1 MKKLLAFSLAEV
13 LIALSI
19 VGIVGALTLPNVK
32 KTYMQKEAH
41 AKATKVQHVLDS
53 ATIALVKER
62 GSLDAVVK
70 GIDDKS
76 DRSYALLNAY
86 GKYMKFTNVCGK
98 TSSSTA
104 CFPTGAFAD
113 PLNTSSKMAYDSKT
127 CTTKNGLPYCTIAPT
142 SKPYFT
148 PLYPNC
154 SPCSGSGAT
163 RNCLSASSCVVTS
176 TPGEDNSNCATAILN
191 DGTAIAFCDVSR
203 QKGNCTASN
212 TVSSSGGLLGLAMG
226 TINTTYC
233 PSVAVYFDIKG
244 AKRQNTLAMSRN
256 VFFGYLTDE
265 GFNDTYKSIASISAG
280 AFNDN
285 IITTVVDTS
294 TSGGLTFGGF

>member
-41 AKATKVQHVLDS
+41 AKATKVQHVLDT
-53 ATIALVKER
+53 ATIALVKDK
-62 GSLDAVVK
+62 GSLDAVVR
-70 GIDDKS
+70 GISDKE
-76 DRSYALLNAY
+76 DRSMAFLDAYA
-86 GKYMKFTNVCGK
+86 KYMKFTNVCGK

-113 PLNTSSKMAYDSKT
+113 PLNTSTKISYDGKT
-127 CTTKNGLPYCTIAPT
+127 CQTEKGALVCTTAPA

-154 SPCSGSGAT
+154 SPCFTLNGKTNCMGAA
-163 RNCLSASSCVVTS
+163 RCVVTS
-176 TPGEDNSNCATAILN
+176 VPGNDSSKCATAILN
-191 DGTAIAFCDVSR
+191 DGTAIAFCDVSDN
-203 QKGNCTASN
+203 KPSCTPSTSIGRSGFMASASISAN
-212 TVSSSGGLLGLAMG
+212 
-226 TINTTYC
+226 YC
-233 PSVAVYFDIKG
+233 PSVAVYFNIKG
-244 AKRQNTLAMSRN
+244 AKQQNTLAMSRN

-280 AFNDN
+280 AFNDD
-285 IITTVVDTS
+285 IITTVVDTN
-294 TSGGLTFGGF
+294 SGPGLFVGF

>member
-41 AKATKVQHVLDS
+41 AKATKVQHVLDT
-53 ATIALVKER
+53 ATIALVKDK
-62 GSLDAVVK
+62 GSLDAVVR
-70 GIDDKS
+70 GISDEE
-76 DRSYALLNAY
+76 DRSMAFLDAYA
-86 GKYMKFTNVCGK
+86 KYMKFTNVCGK

-113 PLNTSSKMAYDSKT
+113 PLNTSAKTSYDGKT
-127 CTTKNGLPYCTIAPT
+127 CQTKKGALLCTTVPA

-154 SPCSGSGAT
+154 SPCDTLNGKISCTEAA
-163 RNCLSASSCVVTS
+163 RCVVTS
-176 TPGEDNSNCATAILN
+176 VPGNDSSKCATAILN
-191 DGTAIAFCDVSR
+191 DGTAIAFCDVSDN
-203 QKGNCTASN
+203 KPNCTPSTSIGRRGLMASASISAN
-212 TVSSSGGLLGLAMG
+212 
-226 TINTTYC
+226 YC
-233 PSVAVYFDIKG
+233 PSVAVYFSIKG
-244 AKRQNTLAMSRN
+244 AKQQNTLAMSRN

-280 AFNDN
+280 AFNDD
-285 IITTVVDTS
+285 IITTVVDTN
-294 TSGGLTFGGF
+294 SGPGLVVGF

>member
-41 AKATKVQHVLDS
+41 AKATKVQHVLDT
-53 ATIALVKER
+53 ATIALVKDK
-62 GSLDAVVK
+62 GSLDAVVR
-70 GIDDKS
+70 GISDKE
-76 DRSYALLNAY
+76 DRSMAFLDAYA
-86 GKYMKFTNVCGK
+86 KYMKFTNVCGK

-113 PLNTSSKMAYDSKT
+113 PLNTSTKISYDGKT
-127 CTTKNGLPYCTIAPT
+127 CQTEKGALVCTTAPA

-154 SPCSGSGAT
+154 SPCHTIGGGETSCIGAA
-163 RNCLSASSCVVTS
+163 RCVVTS
-176 TPGEDNSNCATAILN
+176 VPGNDSSKCATAILN
-191 DGTAIAFCDVSR
+191 DGTAIAFCDVSDN
-203 QKGNCTASN
+203 KPSCTPSTSIGRSGFMASASISAN
-212 TVSSSGGLLGLAMG
+212 
-226 TINTTYC
+226 YC
-233 PSVAVYFDIKG
+233 PSVAVYFNIKG
-244 AKRQNTLAMSRN
+244 AKQQNTLAMSRN

-280 AFNDN
+280 AFNDD
-285 IITTVVDTS
+285 IITTVVDTN
-294 TSGGLTFGGF
+294 SGPGLFVGF